1 MLSLLIW
8 LPLAAAL
15 LVAIWPLSAP
25 LRLTPKAIA
34 LGLASVV
41 VAIVVVAFRQ
51 FDPSHGSMQFQEY
64 IPWLPAIGLSYH
76 LGADGISL
84 PLLALNAVLT
94 WIVILARNGTEPRSR
109 LFFALVFAINGGVT
123 GAFLAQNL
131 LLFVLFYEIELIPA
145 YLAIAIWGSEKREY
159 AATKFLLYTAMSGI
173 VILAASLALG
183 WLATRPQVNFDIDA
197 LQTTALP
204 LAIQIPLL
212 IAFLVGFG
220 IKTPLIPFHSWLPD
234 AYVESSPLV
243 AILLGGL
250 LSKLGAYG
258 LLRFCMG
265 LFPEA
270 WSLLAPGLALWAAIG
285 TLYGALAA
293 IAQHDIKRMVAYSS
307 IGHMAYILLACA
319 AATPLSV
326 VGVAAQMV
334 SHGVI
339 LAMLFYL
346 VGIVEQKVGTR
357 DLDALNGLLNPIR
370 GLPLTSALLIVGGMA
385 SAGIP
390 GLVGFVSE
398 FLIFQGSFPV
408 FPIPTLLA
416 IVATGLTAVYF
427 VILLNRTCFGKLDN
441 LTAYYPR
448 VTGCEQLPALILAAL
463 ILFLGVQPAWLVKW
477 SEAATG
483 AMVAVIPAPHPPIAA
498 VPAIGTP

>member
-1 MLSLLIW
+1 MLSALIW
-8 LPLAAAL
+8 FPFAAAL
-15 LVAIWPLSAP
+15 LVALWPQSAP
-25 LRLTPKAIA
+25 LRLTSKALA
-34 LGLASVV
+34 LGCASVLV
-41 VAIVVVAFRQ
+41 VLVALVFQQ
-51 FDPSHGSMQFQEY
+51 FDLSYAGVQLKES
-64 IPWLPAIGLSYH
+64 IAWLPAIGLSYS
-76 LGADGISL
+76 LGVDGISL
-84 PLLALNAVLT
+84 PLLALTAILA
-94 WIVILARNGTEPRSR
+94 WIVILAKDGTEARSS
-109 LFFALVFAINGGVT
+109 LFFALVFAIEGGIA

-159 AATKFLLYTAMSGI
+159 AATKFLLYTALSGI
-173 VILAASLALG
+173 IILAGGLAVG
-183 WLATRPQVNFDIDA
+183 WLTTQPLVNFDLEAI
-197 LQTTALP
+197 QTIALP
-204 LAIQIPLL
+204 LTVQISLL
-212 IAFLVGFG
+212 LAFLVGFG

-258 LLRFCMG
+258 ILRFCMG

-270 WSLLAPGLALWAAIG
+270 WSVLAPWLAIWAAIG

-334 SHGVI
+334 SHGFI

-346 VGIVEQKVGTR
+346 VGIVEEKVGTR
-357 DLDALNGLLNPIR
+357 ELDALNGLLNPIR
-370 GLPLTSALLIVGGMA
+370 GLPLTSTLLIVGGMA

-408 FPIPTLLA
+408 FPLPTLLA

-427 VILLNRTCFGKLDN
+427 VILLNRTCFGRLDN
-441 LTAYYPR
+441 DTAYYPR
-448 VTGCEQLPALILAAL
+448 VSGFEQLPAILLAAL
-463 ILFLGVQPAWLVKW
+463 ILFLGIQPTWLVKW
-477 SEAATG
+477 SEAASG
-483 AMVAVIPAPHPPIAA
+483 AMVAAIPTHAAQIAA
-498 VPAIGTP
+498 APASPLP